1 MNQIVKDK
9 MQREIMAVSNAVL
22 FADIERTTKVYTRD
36 EIDFESIIEKNYEFH
51 IRGPLET
58 NFEYK
63 QPIPYGIVLNN
74 KNEVFVYKR
83 GGAGSNAGES
93 RLHDKIAIGVG
104 WHIEREDE
112 MSTSLLRDALIREV
126 EEEIGIHTADIS
138 EVFPIGYVNY
148 EEDEVNQVHLWIGY
162 IVKLSW
168 GEISMTDGELAKG
181 EFKTLSE
188 LKAMIVSGDYDV
200 EFWTQMLTPEIEKYI
215 S

>member
-22 FADIERTTKVYTRD
+22 FADIKRETKVYTRD

-83 GGAGSNAGES
+83 GGAGSNA
-93 RLHDKIAIGVG
+93 
-104 WHIEREDE
+104 
-112 MSTSLLRDALIREV
+112 
-126 EEEIGIHTADIS
+126 
-138 EVFPIGYVNY
+138 
-148 EEDEVNQVHLWIGY
+148 
-162 IVKLSW
+162 
-168 GEISMTDGELAKG
+168 
-181 EFKTLSE
+181 
-188 LKAMIVSGDYDV
+188 
-200 EFWTQMLTPEIEKYI
+200 
-215 S
+215 

>member
-9 MQREIMAVSNAVL
+9 MQREIMAVKNAIL
-22 FADIERTTKVYTRD
+22 FADIERTTKVYTR
-36 EIDFESIIEKNYEFH
+36 EEMNFEKIIEKNYEFLV
-51 IRGPLET
+51 RWPLET

-104 WHIEREDE
+104 GHIEREDE
-112 MSTSLLRDALIREV
+112 ASSSLLRDALIREV
-126 EEEIGIHTADIS
+126 EEEIGISENDIT

-162 IVKLSW
+162 IVKISG
-168 GEISMTDGELAKG
+168 GEISLNDGELAKG
-181 EFKTLSE
+181 EFKSLSE
-188 LKAMIVSGDYDV
+188 LKEMIASGDYDV
-200 EFWTQMLTPEIEKYI
+200 EFWTQLLTPEIEKYI
-215 S
+215 